1 MVEPIS
7 QEQPPVEEKPLE
19 EAQTDLTTPDDIKA
33 TTDDSMGEESKQ
45 GEKKKK
51 KLKTKQKFFDAAHAK
66 FVDNP
71 FESIEKGIAV
81 KRELFEKGPNAE
93 FAEWKKM
100 MLRKDFNK
108 DDVKMPEKQFLDG
121 KPRAMKD

>member
-1 MVEPIS
+1 
-7 QEQPPVEEKPLE
+7 
-19 EAQTDLTTPDDIKA
+19 
-33 TTDDSMGEESKQ
+33 MGEESKQ

-108 DDVKMPEKQFLDG
+108 DDVKMPEK
-121 KPRAMKD
+121 

>member
-45 GEKKKK
+45 GEKKKKK

-108 DDVKMPEKQFLDG
+108 DDVKMPEK
-121 KPRAMKD
+121 